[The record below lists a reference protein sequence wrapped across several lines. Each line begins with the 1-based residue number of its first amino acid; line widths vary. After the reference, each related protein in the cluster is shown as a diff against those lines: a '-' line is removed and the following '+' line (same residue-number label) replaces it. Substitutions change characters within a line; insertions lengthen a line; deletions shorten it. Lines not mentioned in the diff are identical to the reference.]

1 MYICKEEIT
10 LFVYTLLL
18 YFARVVFCSNLFL
31 RAIFHLTSCC
41 SLRTWL
47 LRIYN
52 GIWLR
57 ESDCF
62 RTAIAIKS
70 FPYTVCFSFS
80 FGRLITI
87 ITMCLIVL
95 KLRLLCLSLCVC
107 VCILFWMLIKI
118 IVLQWLNTAWK
129 KMCEIHTQSAFMF
142 QVILL
147 LLYRLIQ

>member
-1 MYICKEEIT
+1 M
-10 LFVYTLLL
+10 YTLLL

-70 FPYTVCFSFS
+70 FPYTVCFSSS
-80 FGRLITI
+80 FFLFWSTHYNYHYVSDCAEA
-87 ITMCLIVL
+87 TPSLS
-95 KLRLLCLSLCVC
+95 LSLCMCLYFVLNAYQNHSFAMVKHGMKENVWNTHAKC
-107 VCILFWMLIKI
+107 FHVSSDFVVIVSFNTIDCID
-118 IVLQWLNTAWK
+118 
-129 KMCEIHTQSAFMF
+129 
-142 QVILL
+142 
-147 LLYRLIQ
+147 